1 MQEKDF
7 VAYEYKTKTVKAK
20 DQSRTM
26 DMYEAFGWEVTA
38 VTPTAIDNVTFSLK
52 RNRKQLH
59 KQELTRLE
67 RQAEDTFAAIRKLE
81 EAKTLAAR
89 IFSYIFGCVATLIF
103 GGGMCLA
110 LLNESGNMSF
120 LIGGIVLGIIGL
132 ALCGLNPVIFKK
144 ISEKKTKQVLPA
156 IDDNE
161 EKLANLLEKGDELLK
176 TEII

>member
-1 MQEKDF
+1 
-7 VAYEYKTKTVKAK
+7 
-20 DQSRTM
+20 
-26 DMYEAFGWEVTA
+26 
-38 VTPTAIDNVTFSLK
+38 
-52 RNRKQLH
+52 
-59 KQELTRLE
+59 
-67 RQAEDTFAAIRKLE
+67 
-81 EAKTLAAR
+81 
-89 IFSYIFGCVATLIF
+89 
-103 GGGMCLA
+103 MCLA
-110 LLNESGNMSF
+110 LLNESGKMSF